1 MNPQLQQY
9 LSRAQSLMNR
19 LIPVELHREK
29 RHTRSLIAVAALF
42 TGCEQYSSKD
52 QAQVVIELFENNKS
66 FEKFFTIS
74 GSYQLRDEMNEELK
88 YRVKDNDAGDI
99 LLEQNR
105 LMAVIREDA
114 DPQRLPEV
122 IELAERLVGDD
133 TLGHQS
139 SYVSKEL
146 LVQLKKTLGVG
157 DTAKPASTETH
168 TAEQA

>member
-1 MNPQLQQY
+1 MNPQFQHH
-9 LSRAQSLMNR
+9 LSRAQSMMNR
-19 LIPVELHREK
+19 LIPAELHREK

-52 QAQVVIELFENNKS
+52 QAQIVIDLFENNKS

-74 GSYQLRDEMNEELK
+74 GSYQLCDEMNEELK

-99 LLEQNR
+99 LLEKNR
-105 LMAVIREDA
+105 LIATIREDV
-114 DPQRLPEV
+114 DPQRLTEI

-139 SYVSKEL
+139 SYISKDL
-146 LVQLKKTLGVG
+146 LAQLKKTLGVG
-157 DTAKPASTETH
+157 DFAKPASTETN
-168 TAEQA
+168 TAEEA